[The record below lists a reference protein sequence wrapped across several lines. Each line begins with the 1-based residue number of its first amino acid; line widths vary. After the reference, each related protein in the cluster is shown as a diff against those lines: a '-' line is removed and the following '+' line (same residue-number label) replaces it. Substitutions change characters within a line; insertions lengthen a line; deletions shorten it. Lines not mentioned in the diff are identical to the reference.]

1 MPAVIKSNEP
11 FYHLSV
17 AGCERD
23 LAVCPLKEGLSIA
36 SFVILG
42 DVELAVNCAAEL
54 LKRVPPHDIMIT
66 AESKGIPLLHEMAR
80 QSGASEYLVAR
91 KSPKLYMSS
100 YFSVEVQS
108 ITTERRQTLYL
119 DGADAKGLEGK
130 RVLIVDD
137 VISTGESIKAV
148 EALIEKAGGE
158 IVGRAAILAEGD
170 AADRKDII
178 YLEVLPL
185 IETEV
190 KKPEAPEVTAPAAEE
205 PYVPQANP
213 GKNEQIEVDG
223 VAYKRLAV
231 RTHVVTPADDIAD
244 VAKKY
249 AAPHMIA
256 GDILVCSEKS
266 VACSQKRAIPVADI
280 HPRPLAKF
288 LVKFVYKSPYGIGLG
303 IPETMEMAL
312 RECGTPRIL
321 FAAACSAVGKLI
333 GKRGWFYKIAGYKAE
348 SIDGPTPYTIAPYNK
363 CVVLG
368 PAEPDKTAKKMAD
381 AIGHPVAIVDV
392 NDLQAKVLGASGPEV
407 DRAFIAK
414 AMKDNPLGQS
424 GQSTPMGIIRKA

>member
-1 MPAVIKSNEP
+1 MPAVIKSSEP
-11 FYHLSV
+11 YYHLSV
-17 AGCERD
+17 AGCRRD

-42 DVELAVNCAAEL
+42 DVELAVNCAEEL

-80 QSGASEYLVAR
+80 QSGASQYLVAR

-119 DGADAKGLEGK
+119 DGADAKLLEGK

-158 IVGRAAILAEGD
+158 IAGRAAILAEGD
-170 AADRKDII
+170 AADRDDII
-178 YLEVLPL
+178 FLEVLPL
-185 IETEV
+185 IETED
-190 KKPEAPEVTAPAAEE
+190 KAPEAPEAPAAEE
-205 PYVPQANP
+205 SYVPQANP
-213 GKNEQIEVDG
+213 GKNESIDVDG
-223 VAYKRLAV
+223 VQVKRLAV

-249 AAPHMIA
+249 AAPHMTD

-312 RECGTPRIL
+312 RECGTMRIL

-368 PAEPDKTAKKMAD
+368 PAEPDKVAKKMSD

-407 DRAFIAK
+407 DRTFIAK

-424 GQSTPMGIIRKA
+424 GQSTPMGIIRRA

>member
-1 MPAVIKSNEP
+1 MPAIIKSSEP
-11 FYHLSV
+11 FYHLTV

-23 LAVCPLKEGLSIA
+23 LAICPLKEGLSIA

-54 LKRVPPHDIMIT
+54 LKRAPAHDIMIT

-80 QSGASEYLVAR
+80 QSGAPEYLVAR

-119 DGADAKGLEGK
+119 DGADAKSLEGK
-130 RVLIVDD
+130 QVLIVDD

-148 EALIEKAGGE
+148 EALIEKAGG
-158 IVGRAAILAEGD
+158 VVAGRACILAEGD
-170 AADRKDII
+170 AADRDDII
-178 YLEVLPL
+178 FLEVLPL

-190 KKPEAPEVTAPAAEE
+190 KEPEVPETLPEEE

-213 GKNEQIEVDG
+213 GKNESIEVDG
-223 VAYKRLAV
+223 GKVCRLAV
-231 RTHVVTPADDIAD
+231 RTHVVTPADDIAE

-249 AAPHMIA
+249 AAPHMKD

-266 VACSQKRAIPVADI
+266 VACSQRRAIPVADI
-280 HPRPLAKF
+280 KPRPLAKF

-312 RECGTPRIL
+312 RECGTLRIL

-368 PAEPDKTAKKMAD
+368 PAEPDKVAGKMAD
-381 AIGHPVAIVDV
+381 AVGHPVAIVDV

-407 DRAFIAK
+407 DRAFIAR

-424 GQSTPMGIIRKA
+424 GQSTPMGIIRRA